1 MSKVSKFRILPQ
13 HVLVSNRDFPRGN
26 AYNNN
31 FELWLQELS
40 SPKYTIN
47 EDQIKS
53 YERLRIAC
61 HVITTDYIQS
71 AKFTKH
77 YT

>member
-1 MSKVSKFRILPQ
+1 MSKVSKFRILPK
-13 HVLVSNRDFPRGN
+13 HMLVSNRDFPRGN
-26 AYNNN
+26 ACNNN
-31 FELWLQELS
+31 FELWRQELS
-40 SPKYTIN
+40 SPKDTIN

-61 HVITTDYIQS
+61 HVITTDCIQS

>member
-1 MSKVSKFRILPQ
+1 MSKVSKFRILPK
-13 HVLVSNRDFPRGN
+13 HMLVSNRPRGN
-26 AYNNN
+26 ACNNN
-31 FELWLQELS
+31 FELWRQELS
-40 SPKYTIN
+40 SLKDIIN

-61 HVITTDYIQS
+61 HVITTDCIQS

>member
-1 MSKVSKFRILPQ
+1 MRFNCLKATATSRRQF
-13 HVLVSNRDFPRGN
+13 RDFLIEN
-26 AYNNN
+26 ACNNN
-31 FELWLQELS
+31 FELWRQELS
-40 SPKYTIN
+40 SAKDTIN

-53 YERLRIAC
+53 YERLPIAY
-61 HVITTDYIQS
+61 HAITTDCIQS